1 MTRTIAAWETD
12 AEAND
17 LADGKPTLSHA
28 ITIPPFD
35 DRRDDK
41 DADFFDAEAGWYVL
55 VAYRYLH
62 LRGLNIP
69 NHPLIEIENL

>member
-1 MTRTIAAWETD
+1 MTRTSAAWETD